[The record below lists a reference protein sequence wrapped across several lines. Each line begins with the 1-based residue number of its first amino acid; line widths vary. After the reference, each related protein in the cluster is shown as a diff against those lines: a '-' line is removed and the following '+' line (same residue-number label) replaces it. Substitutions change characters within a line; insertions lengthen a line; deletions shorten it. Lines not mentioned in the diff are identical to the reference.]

1 MKEKAKQTTEN
12 PAAGQ
17 AAPEAVQ
24 TAAPEAAQN
33 AAAEAVQTAVG
44 TAAEKTGEAGAEHV
58 WPAAEETAKALTAA
72 EETDKAAGAE
82 SAEAFEGLTPEERGV
97 VLRYAVGDPEIR
109 KTIIA
114 EYLREVKAGAER
126 AAPRVLS
133 GSEGATPVLP
143 PRNPRS
149 LYEAGQIAE
158 AIFSRS

>member
-1 MKEKAKQTTEN
+1 MSYPCGNKRGAKSVSRSYGVFRLRNSE
-12 PAAGQ
+12 GLFS
-17 AAPEAVQ
+17 V
-24 TAAPEAAQN
+24 
-33 AAAEAVQTAVG
+33 
-44 TAAEKTGEAGAEHV
+44 HV